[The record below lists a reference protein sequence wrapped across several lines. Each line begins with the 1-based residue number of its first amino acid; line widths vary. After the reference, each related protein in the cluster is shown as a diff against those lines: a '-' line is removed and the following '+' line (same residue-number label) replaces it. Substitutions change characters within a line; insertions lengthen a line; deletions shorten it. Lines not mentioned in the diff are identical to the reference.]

1 MQNDKIS
8 KRTIMDFPSVTL
20 VSTSLRLFDWKQPTN
35 KHDGNF
41 SPDSLQ
47 FYEPCGG
54 SKEWRGV
61 VLFRIKIKHTVQLTT
76 GFTLYIV

>member
-1 MQNDKIS
+1 MQNGKIS

-41 SPDSLQ
+41 SPDSLE

-54 SKEWRGV
+54 SKE
-61 VLFRIKIKHTVQLTT
+61 
-76 GFTLYIV
+76 

>member
-1 MQNDKIS
+1 MPNGKNSMRI
-8 KRTIMDFPSVTL
+8 IMDFPLVTL

-41 SPDSLQ
+41 SPDSLE

-54 SKEWRGV
+54 SKE
-61 VLFRIKIKHTVQLTT
+61 
-76 GFTLYIV
+76 